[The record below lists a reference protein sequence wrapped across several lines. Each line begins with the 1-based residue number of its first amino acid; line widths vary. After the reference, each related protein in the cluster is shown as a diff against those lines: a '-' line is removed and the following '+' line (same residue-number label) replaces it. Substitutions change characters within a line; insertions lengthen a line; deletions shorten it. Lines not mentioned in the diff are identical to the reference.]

1 MTRREWLEG
10 GVLGAALG
18 AEQPPAVEREQ
29 VARMVQALQRLA
41 LEATNANRG
50 CSTGECGAATKIRDA
65 FTLFFRSNQKFPDS
79 LDVGVD
85 VFYEL
90 YDWHVRNRQALNVT
104 RLPDGRY
111 ALGFMFT
118 RLVLRPDVVPE
129 FIGVPYDLRP

>member
-10 GVLGAALG
+10 GVFGAALG

-50 CSTGECGAATKIRDA
+50 CSTGECGTAAKIRDA
-65 FTLFFRSNQKFPDS
+65 FTLFFRSNQKFPDY

-85 VFYEL
+85 IFYEL
-90 YDWHVRNRQALNVT
+90 YDWHIRNRQALNVA

-111 ALGFMFT
+111 GLGFMFT

>member
-50 CSTGECGAATKIRDA
+50 CSTGECGTATKIRDA
-65 FTLFFRSNQKFPDS
+65 FTLFFRSNQKFPDY

-111 ALGFMFT
+111 GLGFMFT